1 MLSIKE
7 ISSTRNYILLNLFT
21 ILTPVILYPFITRI
35 ISTESYGN
43 YIFIQSIALLILAI
57 SNFGCLVGFKRNYFE
72 YSSKKK
78 RYILLSFIQ
87 IFIFFVF
94 FLVLSINFI
103 FEEYIF
109 RFINKTD
116 ISHSFWSL
124 ILLAISFDFF
134 SKYYLT
140 YLVNEE
146 KSKLYCI
153 LIITKNFFYVFFTL
167 IFFFY
172 DFKILS
178 LVYSLLISNSVLFIL
193 ILLIQL
199 KEQKI
204 TFQYKQVI
212 KILKI
217 SYPLTL
223 RILFGELNTKLDKI
237 LITILAGVSGTGIYT
252 VAQSISYFVFQFITS
267 LDKVFITKLNKK
279 LFSGNHNIKNYLTPY
294 LFISAAV
301 ALLLILFNDIIYLI
315 LIDKKYH
322 GAENIVIILTL
333 YYFFLFFNKVT
344 GAQLIYI
351 KKIWLISNLF
361 FLSVVGNFI
370 LNLFFIKYF
379 GIIGAAT
386 ATLINSLF
394 FTFIQIYLSSK
405 FMKLRLNLKDI
416 YLICGLLIIFSF
428 IQLLLNNFFA
438 KDFSLTILII
448 KLFFFTIFL
457 YLGHKFN
464 LFQYK
469 KFIKNFIKI

>member
-1 MLSIKE
+1 M
-7 ISSTRNYILLNLFT
+7 
-21 ILTPVILYPFITRI
+21 
-35 ISTESYGN
+35 
-43 YIFIQSIALLILAI
+43 
-57 SNFGCLVGFKRNYFE
+57 
-72 YSSKKK
+72 
-78 RYILLSFIQ
+78 
-87 IFIFFVF
+87 
-94 FLVLSINFI
+94 
-103 FEEYIF
+103 
-109 RFINKTD
+109 
-116 ISHSFWSL
+116 
-124 ILLAISFDFF
+124 
-134 SKYYLT
+134 
-140 YLVNEE
+140 
-146 KSKLYCI
+146 
-153 LIITKNFFYVFFTL
+153 
-167 IFFFY
+167 
-172 DFKILS
+172 
-178 LVYSLLISNSVLFIL
+178 
-193 ILLIQL
+193 
-199 KEQKI
+199 
-204 TFQYKQVI
+204 
-212 KILKI
+212 
-217 SYPLTL
+217 
-223 RILFGELNTKLDKI
+223 
-237 LITILAGVSGTGIYT
+237 AGVSGTGIYT